1 MSNNNSSGDIAD
13 ADFNNR
19 APDDYNLEEL
29 NLNISLNS
37 SQSPQ
42 QNQHSIIAGIAISTS
57 IEK

>member
-1 MSNNNSSGDIAD
+1 MSNNNSSDDIAN

-42 QNQHSIIAGIAISTS
+42 QNHHSIIPGIPITAQND
-57 IEK
+57 